1 MRLKE
6 GIDLVAFFRRVKEC
20 KGDVFLET
28 EEGDQLNLKSAL
40 SQYVFV
46 VLTEQREILTDACKI
61 CLLQGEEVHLVRGEV
76 FNIKITYPYDLR
88 VAESLID
95 NNILED

>member
-46 VLTEQREILTDACKI
+46 VLTEQREILRNSIVACDSEDQEK
-61 CLLQGEEVHLVRGEV
+61 L
-76 FNIKITYPYDLR
+76 
-88 VAESLID
+88 AEFVY
-95 NNILED
+95 

>member
-6 GIDLVAFFRRVKEC
+6 GIDLVAFVRRVKEC

-46 VLTEQREILTDACKI
+46 VLTEQREILRNSIVACDPEDQEK
-61 CLLQGEEVHLVRGEV
+61 L
-76 FNIKITYPYDLR
+76 
-88 VAESLID
+88 AEFVY
-95 NNILED
+95 

>member
-1 MRLKE
+1 MRLNE
-6 GIDLVAFFRRVKEC
+6 GIDLVAFVRRVKEC

-46 VLTEQREILTDACKI
+46 VLTEQREILRNSIVACDSEDQEK
-61 CLLQGEEVHLVRGEV
+61 L
-76 FNIKITYPYDLR
+76 
-88 VAESLID
+88 AEFVY
-95 NNILED
+95 

>member
-6 GIDLVAFFRRVKEC
+6 GIDLVAFVRRVKEC

-28 EEGDQLNLKSAL
+28 EEGDQLNPKSAL

-46 VLTEQREILTDACKI
+46 VLTEQREILRNSIVACDSEDQEK
-61 CLLQGEEVHLVRGEV
+61 L
-76 FNIKITYPYDLR
+76 
-88 VAESLID
+88 AEFVY
-95 NNILED
+95 

>member
-6 GIDLVAFFRRVKEC
+6 GIDLVAFVRRVKEC

-46 VLTEQREILTDACKI
+46 VLTEQREILRNSIVACDSQDQEK
-61 CLLQGEEVHLVRGEV
+61 L
-76 FNIKITYPYDLR
+76 
-88 VAESLID
+88 AEFVY
-95 NNILED
+95 

>member
-6 GIDLVAFFRRVKEC
+6 GIDLVAFVRRVKEC

-46 VLTEQREILTDACKI
+46 VLTEQREILRNSIVACDSEDQEK
-61 CLLQGEEVHLVRGEV
+61 L
-76 FNIKITYPYDLR
+76 
-88 VAESLID
+88 AEFVY
-95 NNILED
+95 

>member
-6 GIDLVAFFRRVKEC
+6 GIDLAAFVRRVKEC

-46 VLTEQREILTDACKI
+46 VLTEQREILRNSIVACDSEDQEK
-61 CLLQGEEVHLVRGEV
+61 L
-76 FNIKITYPYDLR
+76 
-88 VAESLID
+88 AEFVY
-95 NNILED
+95 

>member
-6 GIDLVAFFRRVKEC
+6 GIDLVAFVRRVKEC

-46 VLTEQREILTDACKI
+46 VLTEQREILRNSIVAC
-61 CLLQGEEVHLVRGEV
+61 
-76 FNIKITYPYDLR
+76 D
-88 VAESLID
+88 S
-95 NNILED
+95 EDQEKLADFVY

>member
-6 GIDLVAFFRRVKEC
+6 GIDLVAFVRRVKEC

-28 EEGDQLNLKSAL
+28 EEGDKLNLKSAL

-46 VLTEQREILTDACKI
+46 VLTEQREILRNSIVACDSEDQEK
-61 CLLQGEEVHLVRGEV
+61 L
-76 FNIKITYPYDLR
+76 
-88 VAESLID
+88 AEFVY
-95 NNILED
+95 

>member
-6 GIDLVAFFRRVKEC
+6 GIDLVAFVRRVKEC

-46 VLTEQREILTDACKI
+46 VLTEQREILRNSIVACDSEDQEK
-61 CLLQGEEVHLVRGEV
+61 LAEVV
-76 FNIKITYPYDLR
+76 Y
-88 VAESLID
+88 
-95 NNILED
+95 

>member
-6 GIDLVAFFRRVKEC
+6 GIYLVAFVRRVKEC

-46 VLTEQREILTDACKI
+46 VLTEQREILRNSIVACDSEDQEK
-61 CLLQGEEVHLVRGEV
+61 L
-76 FNIKITYPYDLR
+76 
-88 VAESLID
+88 AEFVY
-95 NNILED
+95 

>member
-6 GIDLVAFFRRVKEC
+6 GIDLVAFVRRVKEC

-46 VLTEQREILTDACKI
+46 VLTEQREILRHSIVACDSEDQEK
-61 CLLQGEEVHLVRGEV
+61 L
-76 FNIKITYPYDLR
+76 
-88 VAESLID
+88 AEFVY
-95 NNILED
+95 